1 MFRGKTE
8 EFSEKCLFR
17 LGLDAEP
24 RLLRE
29 REREGSQV
37 RHFPNAEVKNIS
49 RGLHLILV

>member
-17 LGLDAEP
+17 LRLYAEP
-24 RLLRE
+24 RLL

>member
-24 RLLRE
+24 RLLG
-29 REREGSQV
+29 EREGSQV